1 MKITYEMLPNT
12 GEFNV
17 LNDNKI
23 IGILGRFDRWWKFN
37 PTIINDLSYFSTFFI
52 LNEDL
57 QKSKDELIYKIN
69 TLKRIYESVC

>member
-1 MKITYEMLPNT
+1 MKITYEMLHNT